1 MPLGAPSGR
10 VQTFIEV
17 PFTLGTS
24 RIYPDG
30 LIRVSRG
37 SKTWTCLVEV
47 KTGTNVLQAEQLENY
62 LEVARD
68 QGFDAL
74 LTLSNEIPP
83 AADQHPTKVDRRKTK
98 KVALHH
104 LSWSQ
109 ILTTAVMQKEH
120 HGVADPDQAWILG
133 ELIRYL
139 EHPRSGSLEFE
150 DMGAA
155 WVPVRDA
162 VANGTLRPNDKLAPD
177 VAARFDALLRYA
189 SLRLGRRLGTEVTPA
204 TPARKGGVEP
214 GSRQQALV
222 TSLATTGT
230 MSGAIRVPNAVAPLH
245 VSLDLR
251 AGTVSCHVDLD
262 APKDGRPTTRVNW
275 LVRQLKQ
282 APDNVRLE
290 AFAAYA
296 RGNGSAALLRD
307 VRENPALLVES
318 SGKEI
323 RSFRVALSMPL
334 GPKRGRGRGCA
345 IDSVLD
351 TIEGFYGT
359 VLGELK
365 AWSGAPPKLR
375 DEPRELVEPP
385 VDVELVSTS
394 LSSQDEPTDAPPSY
408 EAVRLAVGP
417 WGIDHQDDAAPAEW
431 TRTITNEPDG
441 EQTPPGTAAT
451 ASV

>member
-1 MPLGAPSGR
+1 
-10 VQTFIEV
+10 
-17 PFTLGTS
+17 
-24 RIYPDG
+24 
-30 LIRVSRG
+30 
-37 SKTWTCLVEV
+37 
-47 KTGTNVLQAEQLENY
+47 
-62 LEVARD
+62 
-68 QGFDAL
+68 
-74 LTLSNEIPP
+74 
-83 AADQHPTKVDRRKTK
+83 
-98 KVALHH
+98 
-104 LSWSQ
+104 
-109 ILTTAVMQKEH
+109 
-120 HGVADPDQAWILG
+120 
-133 ELIRYL
+133 
-139 EHPRSGSLEFE
+139 
-150 DMGAA
+150 
-155 WVPVRDA
+155 
-162 VANGTLRPNDKLAPD
+162 
-177 VAARFDALLRYA
+177 
-189 SLRLGRRLGTEVTPA
+189 
-204 TPARKGGVEP
+204 
-214 GSRQQALV
+214 
-222 TSLATTGT
+222 